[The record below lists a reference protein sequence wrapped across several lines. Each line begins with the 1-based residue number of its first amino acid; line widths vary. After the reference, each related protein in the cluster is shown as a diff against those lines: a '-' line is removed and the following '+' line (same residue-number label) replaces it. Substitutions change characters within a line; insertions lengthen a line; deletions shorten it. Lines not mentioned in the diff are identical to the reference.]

1 MKVSQALAHIEV
13 LMDQSQA
20 QLLANNPQTMEAAMQ
35 QLRQGMTAFV
45 ELVQRFSVQDFSD
58 DDVRKM
64 QQISERLTHMRG
76 HIARMGA
83 LNAQQLA
90 TLVPQQAAGGHTYGA
105 KNQPPGAAAAVA
117 RLYHFSG

>member
-1 MKVSQALAHIEV
+1 MKVSEILAQIEV

-20 QLLANNPQTMEAAMQ
+20 QLLANNPHTMEAAMQ
-35 QLRQGMTAFV
+35 QVRDGMTAFV
-45 ELVQRFSVQDFSD
+45 ELVQRFSASDFTD
-58 DDVRKM
+58 EDVRKM
-64 QQISERLTHMRG
+64 QFISERLAHMRG

-90 TLVPQQAAGGHTYGA
+90 TLVPQQAAGGHTYGS